1 MKTVL
6 LNKSGSLG
14 QEIHLFQA
22 PRKHLGL
29 IKRESQRKYQCV
41 GRAPSLRHREPSQ
54 DGPTSRYSYT
64 NSAGG
69 YPQTLHHLGDLIR
82 QQKRRKVL
90 QEQNG
95 QEGKE
100 GVQHIQHSHKQ
111 TCHHSASKR
120 DCSSQSSST
129 RSEGTRSRFISLRN
143 TRNDTR
149 RNLQIQP
156 QLALSSKGNK

>member
-41 GRAPSLRHREPSQ
+41 GRATSLRHREPSQ
-54 DGPTSRYSYT
+54 DGPISKHSHT
-64 NSAGG
+64 NPTGG
-69 YPQTLHHLGDLIR
+69 YPQTLRHLGDLIR
-82 QQKRRKVL
+82 QQRRKKVL

-95 QEGKE
+95 QGKTDTLTGHHQQPPGQQNRGATHGRTEGKE
-100 GVQHIQHSHKQ
+100 GSKHSQHSRE
-111 TCHHSASKR
+111 ANL
-120 DCSSQSSST
+120 SSSC
-129 RSEGTRSRFISLRN
+129 
-143 TRNDTR
+143 
-149 RNLQIQP
+149 Q
-156 QLALSSKGNK
+156 

>member
-41 GRAPSLRHREPSQ
+41 GRATSLRHREPSQ
-54 DGPTSRYSYT
+54 DGPTSKHSHT
-64 NSAGG
+64 NPAGG
-69 YPQTLHHLGDLIR
+69 YPQTLRHLGDLIR
-82 QQKRRKVL
+82 QQRRKKVL

-95 QEGKE
+95 QGKLDTLTGHHQQPPE
-100 GVQHIQHSHKQ
+100 QQKPRNHPREDRGERRLEIQSIFPG
-111 TCHHSASKR
+111 A
-120 DCSSQSSST
+120 D
-129 RSEGTRSRFISLRN
+129 
-143 TRNDTR
+143 
-149 RNLQIQP
+149 
-156 QLALSSKGNK
+156 LSSFCQ